1 MSTIVTRK
9 SLALGAIVAL
19 AATAFAGAP
28 ANAAG
33 ELNVVPAAGTSY
45 NTLVTE
51 GLTLETSYAPGVSPL
66 AASQLNYQIKTTT
79 GVSVTAAA
87 STTSAAA
94 ALAAVSAVTLTADTV
109 DTAAYIGYVAGGSS
123 SVTARNFLSVKLS
136 GVTATSDSKDVVVT
150 AFVDANNDGKLTAGE
165 WNTSKTISFKKYSTV
180 GTTVALTDLAT
191 GDTTATGSVQ
201 FADINNEQLD
211 ASLVK
216 LHFSDAATTPAAHAG
231 AGGAAAFAGLAGV
244 LASSKFSVTTGVLVT
259 AGFTSTTKV
268 GLVAKFAGT
277 EVGTAV
283 TKTASAR
290 TISDFAAT
298 VDVTDNGLAT
308 GEVRTNSS
316 FSVTALIKD
325 VATTPAAKSGVAV
338 KATVTSS
345 VTGAWS
351 TTAGSEQTVTVNGTK
366 YDTYAKLTA
375 AAAELAL
382 TTNAD
387 GKATVTIVPANFA
400 AGATFTVT
408 FSAQNYSHAVTA
420 TLTDAVYTAAEVQGA
435 AGSYRK
441 IAKNGS
447 ATVSYT
453 VKDQFS
459 ALSAL
464 TNQRIAVTAT
474 NTTTATA
481 TQYVAVVAGKAS
493 ATVTAALDST
503 AAVVISGVLEASTTA
518 SNGNVTWAH
527 VGTNP
532 SDVTVNVS
540 ALADSFTTAPAI
552 AEINNAAYSAT
563 TNYKQ
568 ALENKAYTATDFP
581 VVAGATLAKLTAV
594 VADRGADVTVSG
606 AGLAFVVNGKV
617 YTDTVTF
624 AAGDVSKAITVL
636 VASHKSGVNTVTFK
650 TGAETK
656 TVDVTFDTAVI
667 ASLKNTAV
675 AVASSAQA
683 GRTVAV
689 TATLTD
695 TYGNA
700 VAGKTVN
707 FAVDGIG
714 SLSGATATTDAKGV
728 ATVRLTSAYGEFGD
742 AAVTVTHDGAN
753 GTTDATDDYSVVK
766 NVSFGVTDASIDLLG
781 KRVIVTAE
789 FAKGKKVTVY
799 DNGVRKYSAIQTS
812 DAERIIAWNVKK
824 GSHNIVVKISGGYS
838 DNLVLTVK

>member
-1 MSTIVTRK
+1 MSKNLTRK
-9 SLALGAIVAL
+9 GLALGAIVAL
-19 AATAFAGAP
+19 GSSVIAGTPALAANELTVAP
-28 ANAAG
+28 S
-33 ELNVVPAAGTSY
+33 AGTSY

-79 GVSVTAAA
+79 GVVVTAKAA
-87 STTSAAA
+87 STAAG
-94 ALAAVSAVTLTADTV
+94 LTGLQSVVLTADAV
-109 DTAAYIGYVAGGSS
+109 DTAAYIGYVEGTS
-123 SVTARNFLSVKLS
+123 SVATDRNFLAVQLS

-231 AGGAAAFAGLAGV
+231 VGGAAAFAGLAGV

-298 VDVTDNGLAT
+298 VDVTDNGLAS
-308 GEVRTNSS
+308 GVVRTNSS

-366 YDTYAKLTA
+366 YATKA
-375 AAAELAL
+375 ALEAAEFAV
-382 TTNAD
+382 TSNAD

-453 VKDQFS
+453 VKDQFGVASTRTNERLVVS
-459 ALSAL
+459 ATNAAVL
-464 TNQRIAVTAT
+464 TQYIAVS
-474 NTTTATA
+474 
-481 TQYVAVVAGKAS
+481 AGKAS
-493 ATVTAALDST
+493 FSVAQTTDSAADVVVTSALQISTDTNGSISWANNGTNTVTNTIKTRSAAY
-503 AAVVISGVLEASTTA
+503 AF
-518 SNGNVTWAH
+518 
-527 VGTNP
+527 
-532 SDVTVNVS
+532 TV
-540 ALADSFTTAPAI
+540 APAI
-552 AEINNAAYSAT
+552 DATNGINNGAWT
-563 TNYKQ
+563 
-568 ALENKAYTATDFP
+568 
-581 VVAGATLAKLTAV
+581 VAGAQKQTLTSYDQTDSTLTTGLVSPAASTVWAKVTLTGSNA
-594 VADRGADVTVSG
+594 GEKLTVSG
-606 AGLAFVVNGKV
+606 TDVFLSIDGAAAAKNSASKVAQLASAVIYVASTKAGAKTLTVTNGSVSATVV
-617 YTDTVTF
+617 VTF
-624 AAGDVSKAITVL
+624 AAATVASRAAVALGDLVTVSQAGRSVDVSAVVTDAFGNV
-636 VASHKSGVNTVTFK
+636 VEGATVTISA
-650 TGAETK
+650 TGVGYLANTTATSDANGKVAGKLVVGALEAGDAVVTASVTLADATVK
-656 TVDVTFDTAVI
+656 TVSKTVSFGATDAQIDIVGKRV
-667 ASLKNTAV
+667 TAV
-675 AVASSAQA
+675 ASFSK
-683 GRTVAV
+683 
-689 TATLTD
+689 
-695 TYGNA
+695 
-700 VAGKTVN
+700 GKTVA
-707 FAVDGIG
+707 FYVDGVKKW
-714 SLSGATATTDAKGV
+714 SK
-728 ATVRLTSAYGEFGD
+728 TSASD
-742 AAVTVTHDGAN
+742 ADVVLNYNLKKGTHTVT
-753 GTTDATDDYSVVK
+753 
-766 NVSFGVTDASIDLLG
+766 
-781 KRVIVTAE
+781 
-789 FAKGKKVTVY
+789 
-799 DNGVRKYSAIQTS
+799 
-812 DAERIIAWNVKK
+812 
-824 GSHNIVVKISGGYS
+824 VKISGGF
-838 DNLVLTVK
+838 VTTEKFIVR